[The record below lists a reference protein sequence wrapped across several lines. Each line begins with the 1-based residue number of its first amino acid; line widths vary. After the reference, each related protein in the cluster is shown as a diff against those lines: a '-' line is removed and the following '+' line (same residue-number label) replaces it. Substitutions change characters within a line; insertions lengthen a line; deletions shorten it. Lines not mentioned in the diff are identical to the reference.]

1 MITPKCSPCRDYL
14 VSCHYMWL
22 SKNYLHA
29 FSSQELTTSK
39 YSLFHFQE
47 DPWLWLSFSVLKV
60 SSSLILPSWPGKTLE
75 KEFTSSPWYSP
86 WYSNWLA
93 HMMISEIPSSF
104 LSGWSVTGA
113 TTIIWGS
120 LCAPLKIEFS
130 ELNKVASDQHTEC
143 QNLSSYN
150 LATSLSPGP

>member
-14 VSCHYMWL
+14 VSCHYIWL

-29 FSSQELTTSK
+29 FSGQELTTSK

-47 DPWLWLSFSVLKV
+47 DPWLWLSFSVLKAA
-60 SSSLILPSWPGKTLE
+60 SSLIPPCWPGKTLE
-75 KEFTSSPWYSP
+75 KVCFFPLIFSMILY
-86 WYSNWLA
+86 WLA
-93 HMMISEIPSSF
+93 HLMISEIPSSS
-104 LSGWSVTGA
+104 LPGWSVTGV

-120 LCAPLKIEFS
+120 LGAPLKMDSS